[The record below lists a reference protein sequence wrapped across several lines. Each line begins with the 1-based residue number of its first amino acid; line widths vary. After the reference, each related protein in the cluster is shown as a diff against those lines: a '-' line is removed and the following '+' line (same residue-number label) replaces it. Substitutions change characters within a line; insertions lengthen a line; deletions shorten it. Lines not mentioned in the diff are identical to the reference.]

1 MLIVLVV
8 QMDSESLIQRLTE
21 LDMPVFTTKDA
32 AVISGKS
39 PAYVKVFLAGLV
51 KRNVIEKVER
61 GRYCLMGTS
70 AYIIASRI
78 TKKSYVALISA
89 ARFHRIT
96 TQLPNTILV
105 FSTDYHRPM
114 HLKDGYSARFIK
126 VNSAVMY
133 GFKEY
138 NGAYVSEI
146 EKIFVDDIYY
156 HKRLTYDEE
165 LETVMARGV
174 LDSSRLFKYARMLQN
189 RRCEAVLH
197 STVAAIE
204 VKR

>member
-1 MLIVLVV
+1 
-8 QMDSESLIQRLTE
+8 
-21 LDMPVFTTKDA
+21 
-32 AVISGKS
+32 
-39 PAYVKVFLAGLV
+39 
-51 KRNVIEKVER
+51 
-61 GRYCLMGTS
+61 
-70 AYIIASRI
+70 
-78 TKKSYVALISA
+78 
-89 ARFHRIT
+89 
-96 TQLPNTILV
+96 
-105 FSTDYHRPM
+105 
-114 HLKDGYSARFIK
+114 
-126 VNSAVMY
+126 MY